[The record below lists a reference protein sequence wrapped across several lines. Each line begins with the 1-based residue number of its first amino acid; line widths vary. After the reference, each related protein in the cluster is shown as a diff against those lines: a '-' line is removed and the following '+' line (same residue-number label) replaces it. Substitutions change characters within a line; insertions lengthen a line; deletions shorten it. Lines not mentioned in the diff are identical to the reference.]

1 MVQFQMIR
9 LLEGIKTD
17 TWLLGYV
24 RQIMYSA
31 RIHNVQHLK
40 QPIRE
45 AAASVSADVL
55 GWVWQEMQY
64 RFDVCRVTD
73 EAHIELHNH
82 RKKLYQFFFNIICL
96 IYVSYSI

>member
-1 MVQFQMIR
+1 MIR

-17 TWLLGYV
+17 TGLLGYV
-24 RQIMYSA
+24 KQIMYSA

-55 GWVWQEMQY
+55 GRVWQEMQY
-64 RFDVCRVTD
+64 RFDVCRVTN
-73 EAHIELHNH
+73 EALIELY
-82 RKKLYQFFFNIICL
+82 KKKTPWSESASELYRPSDCRL
-96 IYVSYSI
+96 SAK